1 MPNDLFSY
9 RAFVL
14 RTWQESGQDSAGTG
28 IWRYSLED
36 PHSGERFGFAT
47 IDALVAF
54 LQNQTV
60 QVSNNA

>member
-1 MPNDLFSY
+1 MPNGKFSY

-14 RTWQESGQDSAGTG
+14 RTWHESSLEAAETG

-36 PHSGERFGFAT
+36 PHSGERYGFAT

-54 LQNQTV
+54 LQSQTV
-60 QVSNNA
+60 QAQ